1 MKQKKSKQIHVVF
14 SALAIM
20 GYSVTS
26 CTHTSGNIEAT
37 KYYGNRDSLIARGRY
52 LVTILGCGDC
62 HSPKTMTPDGLVVDT
77 QTMLSGFPSTR
88 AIPEFQKAFI
98 QEGGVVVNS
107 DLTAAMGPWGISFA
121 ANLTSDTT
129 GIGNWTEAQFGSG
142 LKHAKIKGL
151 EMPQPMMP
159 AMPWNNWGGIQEAD
173 VRAMFYYLQSTKPV
187 NNTVP
192 ARIPALAR

>member
-1 MKQKKSKQIHVVF
+1 MVF
-14 SALAIM
+14 SALAFM

-26 CTHTSGNIEAT
+26 CTDTRGNIEAT
-37 KYYGNRDSLIARGRY
+37 KYYGNRDSLVERGRY
-52 LVTILGCGDC
+52 LVTILGCGNC
-62 HSPKTMTPDGLVVDT
+62 HSPKTMTPEGLMADT
-77 QTMLSGFPSTR
+77 PTLLSGFPATR
-88 AIPEFQKAFI
+88 AIPEFQKTFI

-129 GIGNWTEAQFGSG
+129 GIGNWTEEQFNMG
-142 LKHAKIKGL
+142 LKHGKIKGL

-159 AMPWNNWGGIQEAD
+159 AMPWNNWGGIKEAD

-187 NNTVP
+187 NNKVP
-192 ARIPALAR
+192 AYIPAPEQ